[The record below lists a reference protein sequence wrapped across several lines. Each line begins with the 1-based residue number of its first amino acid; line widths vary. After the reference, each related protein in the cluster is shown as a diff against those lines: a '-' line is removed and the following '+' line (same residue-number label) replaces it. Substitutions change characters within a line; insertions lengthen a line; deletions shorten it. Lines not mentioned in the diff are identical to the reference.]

1 MFQDVIF
8 DFEACAKNFFL
19 YKISPSKDSNNSLPY
34 NIGYNINEYI
44 SNNSRHLL
52 EDENNFITS
61 KTKLHNNKIEREEKI
76 KQECHN
82 EEKEQLF
89 NDEYEKCNF
98 LVSFS
103 VYFTWFIL
111 TVFAYIREFL
121 RYYGFE
127 QNKAACERLEM
138 REFAPLFNS
147 FEAIYARNC
156 YMRVR
161 DVFERP
167 ICGVPGGT
175 VKLLDRETDDFCWNF
190 RFPGTQTEVINT
202 ASYNYLGFA
211 ENNGKCATSSARV
224 IAEQGVSSGASIREL
239 GQPQAQTELE
249 NLVAEFVGVESAIC
263 FGMGFATNSMNLT
276 CLMDKDSLIISDQYN
291 HASLIL
297 GARISGAT
305 IKIFKHNNIK
315 DLERV
320 LRQSIIFGNS
330 KKEGKPFSKIMVIVE
345 GIYSME
351 GTICKLDEII
361 GLKKKYKFY
370 LYLDEAHSIGAMGK
384 TGRGI
389 VEYFN
394 CNSKDVDIFMGTF
407 TKSFGAAGGY
417 IAGSKSLISHIR
429 QNSPGE
435 IYTMPMSAPV
445 AKQIFTAMLSIMGRD
460 GTNDGKRRIEQLAK
474 NTNYVRLRLKQMGFI
489 VHGSNHSPVIPIM
502 IYHPTKCGLWGRL
515 MLERKIGVV
524 VVSFPATEMTESRVR
539 ICISAAHTKDMLD
552 RLLQVIDEVGDIS
565 RTKHSY
571 NAHLY
576 KSFEAIW

>member
-1 MFQDVIF
+1 MFNDVIF

-19 YKISPSKDSNNSLPY
+19 YKISSTSNDDSKNSSSLPF
-34 NIGYNINEYI
+34 NFGYNVNDEYI
-44 SNNSRHLL
+44 SSHINRNNNLINSQ
-52 EDENNFITS
+52 
-61 KTKLHNNKIEREEKI
+61 TKLRNNNNKIKRVKQELQSNKEEKQ
-76 KQECHN
+76 KFKN
-82 EEKEQLF
+82 DDKFEEF
-89 NDEYEKCNF
+89 EKCNF
-98 LVSFS
+98 FVSFS
-103 VYFTWFIL
+103 VYFTWFVL

-127 QNKAACERLEM
+127 KNKSACERLEM
-138 REFAPLFNS
+138 RDFAPLFNS

-175 VKLLDRETDDFCWNF
+175 VKLLDRETDDYF
-190 RFPGTQTEVINT
+190 INT

-211 ENNGKCATSSARV
+211 ENKGPCATASANIINDQGISSC
-224 IAEQGVSSGASIREL
+224 ASIREL
-239 GQPQAQTELE
+239 GQPLAHTELE
-249 NLVAEFVGVESAIC
+249 NLVAEFIGVESAIC

-297 GARISGAT
+297 GSKISGAT

-330 KKEGKPFSKIMVIVE
+330 KKEGKPFSKIMVIIE

-361 GLKKKYKFY
+361 KLKKKYKFY

-389 VEYFN
+389 VEYYN
-394 CNSKDVDIFMGTF
+394 CDSKDVDIFMGTF

-417 IAGSKSLISHIR
+417 IAGSKALISHIR

-435 IYTMPMSAPV
+435 FYTIPMSPPI
-445 AKQIFTAMLSIMGRD
+445 AKQIFTAMSSIMGKD
-460 GTNDGKRRIEQLAK
+460 GTGEGQKRIEQLAK
-474 NTNYVRLRLKQMGFI
+474 NTNYVRLKLKQLGFI
-489 VHGSNHSPVIPIM
+489 VYGSNHSPVIPIM

-524 VVSFPATEMTESRVR
+524 VVSFPATEMTQSRVR
-539 ICISAAHTKDMLD
+539 ICISAAHTKEMLD
-552 RLLQVIDEVGDIS
+552 KLLKNIDEVGDIS
-565 RTKHSY
+565 RTKHS
-571 NAHLY
+571 NKSEFY
-576 KSFEAIW
+576 KSIEAIW

>member
-1 MFQDVIF
+1 MFNDVIF

-19 YKISPSKDSNNSLPY
+19 YKISSTSNDDSKILLHFLSILGIMLMTSIFQERVKKELQPDKEENQQFKNDDKFEEFEKY
-34 NIGYNINEYI
+34 N
-44 SNNSRHLL
+44 
-52 EDENNFITS
+52 F
-61 KTKLHNNKIEREEKI
+61 
-76 KQECHN
+76 
-82 EEKEQLF
+82 F
-89 NDEYEKCNF
+89 
-98 LVSFS
+98 VSFS
-103 VYFTWFIL
+103 VYFTWFVL

-127 QNKAACERLEM
+127 KNKSACERLEM
-138 REFAPLFNS
+138 RDFAPLFNS

-175 VKLLDRETDDFCWNF
+175 VKLLDRETDDYCWNF

-211 ENNGKCATSSARV
+211 ENKGPCATASANIINDQGISSC
-224 IAEQGVSSGASIREL
+224 ASIREL
-239 GQPQAQTELE
+239 GQPLAHTELE
-249 NLVAEFVGVESAIC
+249 NLVAEFIGVESAIC

-297 GARISGAT
+297 GSKISGAT

-320 LRQSIIFGNS
+320 LRQSIIFGNT
-330 KKEGKPFSKIMVIVE
+330 KKEGKPFSKIMVIIE

-361 GLKKKYKFY
+361 KLKKKYKFY

-389 VEYFN
+389 VEYYN
-394 CNSKDVDIFMGTF
+394 CDSKDVDIFMGTF

-417 IAGSKSLISHIR
+417 IAGINFPHSSK
-429 QNSPGE
+429 
-435 IYTMPMSAPV
+435 
-445 AKQIFTAMLSIMGRD
+445 F
-460 GTNDGKRRIEQLAK
+460 
-474 NTNYVRLRLKQMGFI
+474 
-489 VHGSNHSPVIPIM
+489 
-502 IYHPTKCGLWGRL
+502 
-515 MLERKIGVV
+515 
-524 VVSFPATEMTESRVR
+524 SR
-539 ICISAAHTKDMLD
+539 
-552 RLLQVIDEVGDIS
+552 
-565 RTKHSY
+565 
-571 NAHLY
+571 
-576 KSFEAIW
+576 